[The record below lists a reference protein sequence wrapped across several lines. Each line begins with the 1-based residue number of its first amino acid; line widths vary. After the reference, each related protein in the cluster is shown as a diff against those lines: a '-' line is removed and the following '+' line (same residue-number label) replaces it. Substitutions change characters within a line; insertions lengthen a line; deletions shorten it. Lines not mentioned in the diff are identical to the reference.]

1 MAAPTPTP
9 CARGARSRTVQRMT
23 ESTYRIR
30 LLSVHPLD
38 APVVAL
44 AASMTAPEASARPA
58 GRGRL
63 TAVGAVK
70 CHGSRELDTFH
81 AADAGAM
88 VALAGF
94 ADGSPIVAHG
104 LADALGEDAASAM
117 STSVWD
123 VRELAELL
131 MPASADESLAGLA
144 ARLGV
149 DAPEHPHPNL
159 PPSRGK
165 GLDTPTPH
173 TAQGHAKDPSRERG
187 SERPA
192 VADARLTYAVYLE
205 LVARARGLGA
215 GLLRRLADLLARA
228 HSPLADLV
236 FALAESPATTDAGPI
251 GGIDQQEIARRLERP
266 RSLGMPKPTK
276 PVTSDEVRRLLAN
289 DGPFAQRFRRY
300 EARGEQA
307 EMAEAVARAFGSMG
321 GSTDAE
327 AEPHHLLVEGGT
339 GIGKSVAYLLPAVL
353 FALRNNVRVVVST
366 NTINLQEQL
375 IAKDIP
381 DLLDVLRGV
390 PEVDVSRFRYA
401 QLKGKAN
408 YLCLRRWE
416 ASANTDTA
424 SPDDAR
430 TVAKT
435 LAWLRETRTGDRAEL
450 RLSGA
455 ELASWDRM
463 SASGFAMCTGAREGA
478 CFYRNARDEAASA
491 HLLVVNHSLLLSN
504 LQVGG
509 SLLPD
514 YDYLIVDEAHNL
526 EAEATR
532 QFGFRVS
539 QATVEN
545 LVERLGGVIHGFGTV
560 VRASALEESR
570 KESADL
576 RRDEAQMPLYKVRDE
591 WAQLTAGLARFTAE
605 QRESDEGEIRIT
617 PSERAQPAW
626 SALDIAWDGF
636 ERSAAEASERADALL
651 REMEDLPP
659 ETAPV
664 LEQLKGEL
672 SEWMADQEDARRK
685 IRSFVSEPDAETVY
699 WIGRGDNLS
708 LNGAP
713 LDVAP
718 RLRDEL
724 FAPKPTV
731 VLTSATL
738 TVAGGFS
745 HVRTRLGVE
754 EPGEVCLGSP
764 FDYKSAA
771 LLCLPTDMPAPG
783 DPRYTDAVAH
793 VLERLAHV
801 AEGRTMA
808 LFTSHAAIRATASR
822 LRRVLPRRGIGVLA
836 QGVDGTPQQLLARF
850 RAQRRAVLLGT
861 ASFWEGVDVGNETL
875 KVLVVARLP
884 FNVPTEPIFAARSGQ
899 YEQPFMQYAVPQ
911 AVLRFRQGFGRLIRS
926 KGDRGVAVVLD
937 SRITSKSYGRMFLNS
952 MPPATIVKG
961 RFDELAPAVGRW
973 LAMQP

>member
-1 MAAPTPTP
+1 
-9 CARGARSRTVQRMT
+9 MT
-23 ESTYRIR
+23 ESTYRMR

-44 AASMTAPEASARPA
+44 AASARPG
-58 GRGRL
+58 GRGL

-81 AADAGAM
+81 AADASAM
-88 VALAGF
+88 AALAGF

-104 LADALGEDAASAM
+104 LADALGEVHPHPEPLPSRERGPEALGG
-117 STSVWD
+117 VWD
-123 VRELAELL
+123 VREFAELL
-131 MPASADESLAGLA
+131 VPASADDSLAQLA
-144 ARLGV
+144 GRLGAEV
-149 DAPEHPHPNL
+149 HPHPDPL
-159 PPSRGK
+159 PSG
-165 GLDTPTPH
+165 
-173 TAQGHAKDPSRERG
+173 ERG
-187 SERPA
+187 PEVHPHPPLRGSLSLKGEGDGQVA
-192 VADARLTYAVYLE
+192 IADARLTYAVYLA
-205 LVARARGLGA
+205 LVERAQGLGA

-236 FALAESPATTDAGPI
+236 FALAESPAASDAGPI
-251 GGIDQQEIARRLERP
+251 GGIDPQEIARRLERP

-276 PVTSDEVRRLLAN
+276 AVTPDEVRRLLAD

-300 EARGEQA
+300 EARAEQA
-307 EMAEAVARAFGSMG
+307 EMAEAVAQAFGSSG
-321 GSTDAE
+321 
-327 AEPHHLLVEGGT
+327 AEPRHLLVEGGT

-375 IAKDIP
+375 VGKDIP
-381 DLLDVLRGV
+381 DLLEVLRGA
-390 PEVDVSRFRYA
+390 PGVDVANFRYA
-401 QLKGKAN
+401 QMKGKAN

-416 ASANTDTA
+416 AAANGDTA
-424 SPDDAR
+424 SADDAR
-430 TVAKT
+430 TMAKT

-455 ELASWDRM
+455 ELFSWDRM

-478 CFYRNARDEAASA
+478 CFYRHARDEATSA

-570 KESADL
+570 KESAEL
-576 RRDEAQMPLYKVRDE
+576 RRDEAQTPLYRVRDE
-591 WAQLTAGLARFTAE
+591 WAQLTAGLAQFTAE

-617 PSERAQPAW
+617 SAERAQPAW

-651 REMEDLPP
+651 REMEGLPP

-672 SEWMADQEDARRK
+672 TEWLADQKEARQR
-685 IRSFVSEPDAETVY
+685 IRSFVSEPDADTVY
-699 WIGRGDNLS
+699 WVGRGDNIS

-718 RLRDEL
+718 RLREEL

-738 TVAGGFS
+738 TVAGGFG

-764 FDYKSAA
+764 FDYRNAA
-771 LLCLPTDMPAPG
+771 LLCLPTDVPEPN
-783 DPRYTDAVAH
+783 DPRYADAVAS
-793 VLERLAHV
+793 VLERLAQV

-808 LFTSHAAIRATASR
+808 LFTSHFAVRTTAAK
-822 LRRVLPRRGIGVLA
+822 LRRALPRRGIGVLA

-850 RAQRRAVLLGT
+850 RAQRSAVLLGT

-899 YEQPFMQYAVPQ
+899 YERPFMEYAVPQ

-937 SRITSKSYGRMFLNS
+937 SRITSKSYGRTFLNS

>member
-1 MAAPTPTP
+1 MAAETPTP
-9 CARGARSRTVQRMT
+9 CATGARSRTVQRMT
-23 ESTYRIR
+23 ESTYRMR

-38 APVVAL
+38 SPVVAL
-44 AASMTAPEASARPA
+44 AASMTTNSG

-81 AADAGAM
+81 AADASAM

-117 STSVWD
+117 STGVWD

-131 MPASADESLAGLA
+131 MPASADDSLVQLA

-149 DAPEHPHPNL
+149 AAPSTVHPHPRV
-159 PPSRGK
+159 P
-165 GLDTPTPH
+165 
-173 TAQGHAKDPSRERG
+173 GHAHPLPSREG
-187 SERPA
+187 GAEPPA
-192 VADARLTYAVYLE
+192 VADARLTHAVYLDLIE
-205 LVARARGLGA
+205 RARGLGA

-236 FALAESPATTDAGPI
+236 FALAESPASADAGPI

-276 PVTSDEVRRLLAN
+276 PVTADEVRRLLAN

-307 EMAEAVARAFGSMG
+307 EMAEAVARAFGS
-321 GSTDAE
+321 TKAE

-381 DLLDVLRGV
+381 DLLDVLSGV
-390 PEVDVSRFRYA
+390 PGLDVSNFRYA

-416 ASANTDTA
+416 AAANSDMA
-424 SPDDAR
+424 STDDAR

-450 RLSGA
+450 RLSGM

-478 CFYRNARDEAASA
+478 CFYRHARDEAASA
-491 HLLVVNHSLLLSN
+491 HLLIVNHSLLLSN

-539 QATVEN
+539 QSTVEN

-560 VRASALEESR
+560 VRASAIEESR

-617 PSERAQPAW
+617 ASERAQPAW

-651 REMEDLPP
+651 REMEGLPP

-664 LEQLKGEL
+664 LEPLKGEL
-672 SEWMADQEDARRK
+672 TEWLIDQAEARQK
-685 IRSFVSEPDAETVY
+685 IRSFFSEPDADTVY
-699 WIGRGDNLS
+699 WVGRGDNLS

-718 RLRDEL
+718 RLHDEL

-764 FDYKSAA
+764 FDYKNAA
-771 LLCLPTDMPAPG
+771 LLCLPTDMPEPG
-783 DPRYTDAVAH
+783 DPRYTDAVAS

-884 FNVPTEPIFAARSGQ
+884 FNVPTEPIFAARSNQ

-973 LAMQP
+973 LALEP

>member
-1 MAAPTPTP
+1 
-9 CARGARSRTVQRMT
+9 MT
-23 ESTYRIR
+23 ESAYRMR
-30 LLSVHPLD
+30 LLTVHPLD

-44 AASMTAPEASARPA
+44 AASVTGGAARSG
-58 GRGRL
+58 GRARL

-70 CHGSRELDTFH
+70 WHGSRELDTFH
-81 AADAGAM
+81 AADTSAM
-88 VALAGF
+88 AALVDF
-94 ADGSPIVAHG
+94 AAGSPIVAHG
-104 LADALGEDAASAM
+104 LADALGEDAPPAIFAG
-117 STSVWD
+117 VWD

-131 MPASADESLAGLA
+131 IPASADDSLAQLA

-149 DAPEHPHPNL
+149 DARFL
-159 PPSRGK
+159 PPQERREQRAAI
-165 GLDTPTPH
+165 TE
-173 TAQGHAKDPSRERG
+173 AQ
-187 SERPA
+187 
-192 VADARLTYAVYLE
+192 LTYAVYLA
-205 LVARARGLGA
+205 LVKCAQGLGA
-215 GLLRRLADLLARA
+215 GLLRRLADLLTRA

-236 FALAESPATTDAGPI
+236 FALAESPAAADAGPI

-276 PVTSDEVRRLLAN
+276 PVTPGEVRRLLAN
-289 DGPFAQRFRRY
+289 DGPFAQRFHRY

-307 EMAEAVARAFGSMG
+307 EMAEAVARAFGS
-321 GSTDAE
+321 SSADAG
-327 AEPHHLLVEGGT
+327 PHHLLVEGGT

-375 IAKDIP
+375 ITKDIP

-390 PEVDVSRFRYA
+390 PGLDVSNFRYA
-401 QLKGKAN
+401 PFKGKAN

-416 ASANTDTA
+416 TAANGDTA
-424 SPDDAR
+424 SLDDAR
-430 TVAKT
+430 TMAKT

-463 SASGFAMCTGAREGA
+463 SASGFAICNGMREGA
-478 CFYRNARDEAASA
+478 CFYRHARDEAASA
-491 HLLVVNHSLLLSN
+491 HLLVVNHALLLSD
-504 LQVGG
+504 LQVEG
-509 SLLPD
+509 SLLPA

-545 LVERLGGVIHGFGTV
+545 LVERLSAVIHGFGTV
-560 VRASALEESR
+560 VRASAIEQSR
-570 KESADL
+570 KESAEQ
-576 RRDEAQMPLYKVRDE
+576 RQNEAQMPLYQVRDE

-605 QRESDEGEIRIT
+605 QRADESDEGLQMRIT
-617 PSERAQPAW
+617 TAERAQPSW
-626 SALDIAWDGF
+626 SALDIAWDSF

-651 REMEDLPP
+651 REMESLPP
-659 ETAPV
+659 ETAPA

-672 SEWMADQEDARRK
+672 MEWMANQEEAREQ
-685 IRSFVSEPDAETVY
+685 IRGFVSEPDADTVY
-699 WIGRGDNLS
+699 WVGRGDNLS

-718 RLRDEL
+718 RLRAQL
-724 FAPKPTV
+724 FAPKTTI

-738 TVAGGFS
+738 TVAGGFA

-754 EPGEVCLGSP
+754 EPGEVSLGSP
-764 FDYKSAA
+764 FDYGNAA
-771 LLCLPTDMPAPG
+771 LLCLPTDMPEPN
-783 DPRYTDAVAH
+783 DPRYSDAVAS

-801 AEGRTMA
+801 ADGRTMA
-808 LFTSHAAIRATASR
+808 LFTSHAAVRATASR
-822 LRRVLPRRGIGVLA
+822 LRRALPKRGIGVLA

-884 FNVPTEPIFAARSGQ
+884 FNVPTEPIFAARSEQ
-899 YEQPFMQYAVPQ
+899 YEQPFMEYAVPQ

-926 KGDRGVAVVLD
+926 KGDRGAAVVLD
-937 SRITSKSYGRMFLNS
+937 KRILSRFYGRTFLDS

-973 LAMQP
+973 LALQP

>member
-1 MAAPTPTP
+1 
-9 CARGARSRTVQRMT
+9 
-23 ESTYRIR
+23 
-30 LLSVHPLD
+30 
-38 APVVAL
+38 
-44 AASMTAPEASARPA
+44 
-58 GRGRL
+58 
-63 TAVGAVK
+63 
-70 CHGSRELDTFH
+70 
-81 AADAGAM
+81 
-88 VALAGF
+88 
-94 ADGSPIVAHG
+94 
-104 LADALGEDAASAM
+104 
-117 STSVWD
+117 
-123 VRELAELL
+123 
-131 MPASADESLAGLA
+131 
-144 ARLGV
+144 
-149 DAPEHPHPNL
+149 
-159 PPSRGK
+159 
-165 GLDTPTPH
+165 
-173 TAQGHAKDPSRERG
+173 
-187 SERPA
+187 
-192 VADARLTYAVYLE
+192 
-205 LVARARGLGA
+205 
-215 GLLRRLADLLARA
+215 
-228 HSPLADLV
+228 
-236 FALAESPATTDAGPI
+236 
-251 GGIDQQEIARRLERP
+251 
-266 RSLGMPKPTK
+266 MPKPTK
-276 PVTSDEVRRLLAN
+276 PVTADEVRRLLAD

-416 ASANTDTA
+416 AAANTDTA

-430 TVAKT
+430 TLAKT

-478 CFYRNARDEAASA
+478 CFYRHARDEAASA

-685 IRSFVSEPDAETVY
+685 IRSFVSEPDADTVY

-771 LLCLPTDMPAPG
+771 LLCLPTDMPEPG
-783 DPRYTDAVAH
+783 DPRYTDAVAQRAGAPRARRRGADDGALH
-793 VLERLAHV
+793 VPRRHPRDRLPAPQGAAAARHRRPRAGRGRHAAATARALPRPAPRRPPRHRVVLGGRRRRQRDAQGARRRAAAVQRADGAHLRGALRAVRTAVHAVRGAPGRAPLPPGFRTAHPQQGRPRRRRRAGQPHHVQVVRAHV
-801 AEGRTMA
+801 PE
-808 LFTSHAAIRATASR
+808 LDAARHHRQGT
-822 LRRVLPRRGIGVLA
+822 LRRARARGGPLAGAGIVRRALQQILGAGGGRAPGVLPHPLPVFRVIGHRQVRGHGHMRFVQQREELLSPCDGDADLLQRAPVAVEIRVHVANGAEQGIDLQPTGLLRDVGGDYSGVLMA
-836 QGVDGTPQQLLARF
+836 RVRPVPLVRNHLYAMNGCSPYLLGRLQPVALRKHLAGVLQHPVPVDGVFLYG
-850 RAQRRAVLLGT
+850 AV
-861 ASFWEGVDVGNETL
+861 
-875 KVLVVARLP
+875 RC
-884 FNVPTEPIFAARSGQ
+884 
-899 YEQPFMQYAVPQ
+899 
-911 AVLRFRQGFGRLIRS
+911 
-926 KGDRGVAVVLD
+926 
-937 SRITSKSYGRMFLNS
+937 
-952 MPPATIVKG
+952 
-961 RFDELAPAVGRW
+961 
-973 LAMQP
+973 

>member
-1 MAAPTPTP
+1 
-9 CARGARSRTVQRMT
+9 MT
-23 ESTYRIR
+23 ESTYRMR

-44 AASMTAPEASARPA
+44 AASMTAPEATARP
-58 GRGRL
+58 GGRL

-70 CHGSRELDTFH
+70 CHGSRELGAFH

-104 LADALGEDAASAM
+104 LADALGDDASSVLSAG
-117 STSVWD
+117 VWD
-123 VRELAELL
+123 VREFAELL
-131 MPASADESLAGLA
+131 MPASADDSLVQLA

-149 DAPEHPHPNL
+149 AAPDHPHPNL

-165 GLDTPTPH
+165 GSGQADTTGHPH
-173 TAQGHAKDPSRERG
+173 PNPLPEGEGRDSALPSRERG
-187 SERPA
+187 SEQAA
-192 VADARLTYAVYLE
+192 VTDARLTYAVYLA
-205 LVARARGLGA
+205 LVEQAQGLGA

-236 FALAESPATTDAGPI
+236 FALAEAPAANSAGPI
-251 GGIDQQEIARRLERP
+251 GGIDPQEIARRLERP
-266 RSLGMPKPTK
+266 RSLGLPKPTRAVE
-276 PVTSDEVRRLLAN
+276 PEEVRRLLAN

-307 EMAEAVARAFGSMG
+307 EMAEAVARAFGSTG
-321 GSTDAE
+321 DDAE
-327 AEPHHLLVEGGT
+327 GRHLLVEGGT

-416 ASANTDTA
+416 AAANGDAA

-430 TVAKT
+430 TMAKT

-450 RLSGA
+450 RLSGV

-478 CFYRNARDEAASA
+478 CFYRHARDEAASA

-591 WAQLTAGLARFTAE
+591 WAQLTAGLARFTVE
-605 QRESDEGEIRIT
+605 QRSGESDEGEIRIT
-617 PSERAQPAW
+617 TAERAQPAW
-626 SALDIAWDGF
+626 STLDIAWDTF

-659 ETAPV
+659 ETAPL

-672 SEWMADQEDARRK
+672 TEWMVDQAEARVK

-718 RLRDEL
+718 RLREEL

-738 TVAGGFS
+738 TVAGGFA

-754 EPGEVCLGSP
+754 EPDEVCLGSP
-764 FDYKSAA
+764 FDYRNAA
-771 LLCLPTDMPAPG
+771 LLCLPTDVPEPN
-783 DPRYTDAVAH
+783 DPRYADAIAS

-808 LFTSHAAIRATASR
+808 LFTSHAAIRATAAK

-850 RAQRRAVLLGT
+850 RSQRRAVLLGT

-926 KGDRGVAVVLD
+926 KGDHGVAVVLD

>member
-1 MAAPTPTP
+1 MRAQATPTP
-9 CARGARSRTVQRMT
+9 CAVGLRSRTVQRMT
-23 ESTYRIR
+23 ESTYRMR

-44 AASMTAPEASARPA
+44 ATSMAAEGARPN

-70 CHGSRELDTFH
+70 CHGSRELGAFH
-81 AADAGAM
+81 AADASAM
-88 VALAGF
+88 VALADF
-94 ADGSPIVAHG
+94 AGGSPIVAHG
-104 LADALGEDAASAM
+104 LADALGDAADAASGMGAG
-117 STSVWD
+117 VWD

-131 MPASADESLAGLA
+131 VPASADDSLAQLA

-149 DAPEHPHPNL
+149 AAPATDDN
-159 PPSRGK
+159 
-165 GLDTPTPH
+165 
-173 TAQGHAKDPSRERG
+173 GHAEQ
-187 SERPA
+187 PA
-192 VADARLTYAVYLE
+192 VADARLTYAVYLA
-205 LVARARGLGA
+205 LVEQAQGLGR

-228 HSPLADLV
+228 HSSLADLV
-236 FALAESPATTDAGPI
+236 AALAESPAATDAGPI
-251 GGIDQQEIARRLERP
+251 GGIDPQEIARRLERP
-266 RSLGMPKPTK
+266 RSLGMPKPTRAVA
-276 PVTSDEVRRLLAN
+276 PDEVRRLLAN

-307 EMAEAVARAFGSMG
+307 EMAEAVARAFGS
-321 GSTDAE
+321 TTDDDAE
-327 AEPHHLLVEGGT
+327 AHHLLVEGGT

-390 PEVDVSRFRYA
+390 PEIDVSRFRYA

-416 ASANTDTA
+416 AAANGETA

-430 TVAKT
+430 TMAKT

-455 ELASWDRM
+455 EMASWDRM
-463 SASGFAMCTGAREGA
+463 SATGFGMCTGAREGA
-478 CFYRNARDEAASA
+478 CFYRHARDEAASA

-570 KESADL
+570 KESAEL
-576 RRDEAQMPLYKVRDE
+576 RRDEAQMPLYQVRDE

-617 PSERAQPAW
+617 SAERAQPGW
-626 SALDIAWDGF
+626 STLDIAWDGF

-651 REMEDLPP
+651 REMENLPP

-672 SEWMADQEDARRK
+672 SEWMVDQAEARQK

-718 RLRDEL
+718 RLHEEL

-738 TVAGGFS
+738 TVAGGFA

-754 EPGEVCLGSP
+754 EPDEVCLGSP
-764 FDYKSAA
+764 FDYQNAA
-771 LLCLPTDMPAPG
+771 LLCLPTDVPEPN
-783 DPRYTDAVAH
+783 DPRYADAVAS

-808 LFTSHAAIRATASR
+808 LFTSHAAVRGTAAK
-822 LRRVLPRRGIGVLA
+822 LRRVLPRHGIGVLA

-884 FNVPTEPIFAARSGQ
+884 FNVPTEPIFAARSAQ
-899 YEQPFMQYAVPQ
+899 YEQAFMQYAVPQ

-937 SRITSKSYGRMFLNS
+937 SRITSKAYGRMFLNS

>member
-1 MAAPTPTP
+1 
-9 CARGARSRTVQRMT
+9 
-23 ESTYRIR
+23 
-30 LLSVHPLD
+30 
-38 APVVAL
+38 
-44 AASMTAPEASARPA
+44 
-58 GRGRL
+58 
-63 TAVGAVK
+63 
-70 CHGSRELDTFH
+70 
-81 AADAGAM
+81 
-88 VALAGF
+88 
-94 ADGSPIVAHG
+94 
-104 LADALGEDAASAM
+104 
-117 STSVWD
+117 
-123 VRELAELL
+123 
-131 MPASADESLAGLA
+131 
-144 ARLGV
+144 
-149 DAPEHPHPNL
+149 
-159 PPSRGK
+159 
-165 GLDTPTPH
+165 
-173 TAQGHAKDPSRERG
+173 
-187 SERPA
+187 
-192 VADARLTYAVYLE
+192 
-205 LVARARGLGA
+205 
-215 GLLRRLADLLARA
+215 
-228 HSPLADLV
+228 
-236 FALAESPATTDAGPI
+236 
-251 GGIDQQEIARRLERP
+251 
-266 RSLGMPKPTK
+266 MPKPTK
-276 PVTSDEVRRLLAN
+276 PVTADEVRRLLAN
-289 DGPFAQRFRRY
+289 DGPFARRFRRY

-307 EMAEAVARAFGSMG
+307 EMAQAVANAFGST
-321 GSTDAE
+321 SAD

-375 IAKDIP
+375 ISKDIP

-390 PEVDVSRFRYA
+390 PGLDVANFRYA

-416 ASANTDTA
+416 TAANSDMS

-430 TVAKT
+430 TLAKT

-463 SASGFAMCTGAREGA
+463 SASGFAMCSGAREGA
-478 CFYRNARDEAASA
+478 CFYRHAREEAASA
-491 HLLVVNHSLLLSN
+491 HLLIVNHSLLLSN

-545 LVERLGGVIHGFGTV
+545 LVERLGTVIHGFGTF
-560 VRASALEESR
+560 VRTGALEQSR
-570 KESADL
+570 RESAEL
-576 RRDEAQMPLYKVRDE
+576 RSEEAQMPLYKVRDE
-591 WAQLTAGLARFTAE
+591 WAQLTAGLARFTTE
-605 QRESDEGEIRIT
+605 QRAGESDEGEIRIT

-651 REMEDLPP
+651 REMEGLPP

-664 LEQLKGEL
+664 LEPLKGEL
-672 SEWMADQEDARRK
+672 AEWLVDQAEARQK
-685 IRSFVSEPDAETVY
+685 IRSFVSEPDADTVY
-699 WIGRGDNLS
+699 WVGRGDNLS

-718 RLRDEL
+718 RLREEL

-764 FDYKSAA
+764 FDYRNAA
-771 LLCLPTDMPAPG
+771 LLCLPTDMPEPN
-783 DPRYTDAVAH
+783 DPRYTDAVAS
-793 VLERLAHV
+793 VLERLAQV
-801 AEGRTMA
+801 AGGRTMA
-808 LFTSHAAIRATASR
+808 LFTSHAAVRATASR

-850 RAQRRAVLLGT
+850 RAQPRSILLGT

-937 SRITSKSYGRMFLNS
+937 SRITSRFLRAHV
-952 MPPATIVKG
+952 P
-961 RFDELAPAVGRW
+961 ELDAAGHHRQGT
-973 LAMQP
+973 LR

>member
-1 MAAPTPTP
+1 
-9 CARGARSRTVQRMT
+9 MT
-23 ESTYRIR
+23 ESTYRMR

-44 AASMTAPEASARPA
+44 AASMTAPARPD
-58 GRGRL
+58 GHGRL

-70 CHGSRELDTFH
+70 CHGARELDTFH
-81 AADAGAM
+81 AADASAM

-117 STSVWD
+117 SAGVWD
-123 VRELAELL
+123 VREFAELL
-131 MPASADESLAGLA
+131 TPASADDSLVQLA

-149 DAPEHPHPNL
+149 AAPAHPHPRIGDAHL

-165 GLDTPTPH
+165 G
-173 TAQGHAKDPSRERG
+173 
-187 SERPA
+187 SEQPA
-192 VADARLTYAVYLE
+192 VADARLTHAVYLA
-205 LVARARGLGA
+205 LVKRAQGLGA

-236 FALAESPATTDAGPI
+236 FALAESPAATDAGPI
-251 GGIDQQEIARRLERP
+251 GGIDPQEIARRLERP

-276 PVTSDEVRRLLAN
+276 PVTPDEVRRLLAN

-307 EMAEAVARAFGSMG
+307 EMAEAVARAFGS
-321 GSTDAE
+321 SNAD

-390 PEVDVSRFRYA
+390 PGVDVANFRYA
-401 QLKGKAN
+401 QFKGKAN
-408 YLCLRRWE
+408 YLCLQRWQ
-416 ASANTDTA
+416 AAANGDTA
-424 SPDDAR
+424 LPDDAR
-430 TVAKT
+430 TMAKT

-450 RLSGA
+450 RLSGS

-463 SASGFAMCTGAREGA
+463 SASGFAVCNGAREGA
-478 CFYRNARDEAASA
+478 CFYRHARDEAASA

-539 QATVEN
+539 QTTVEN
-545 LVERLGGVIHGFGTV
+545 LVERLGTIIHGFGTV
-560 VRASALEESR
+560 VRASAIEQSR
-570 KESADL
+570 KESAEL
-576 RRDEAQMPLYKVRDE
+576 RQNEAQMPLYKVRDE
-591 WAQLTAGLARFTAE
+591 WAQLTAGLAQFTAE

-617 PSERAQPAW
+617 TAERAQPAW

-664 LEQLKGEL
+664 LEPLKGEL
-672 SEWMADQEDARRK
+672 NEWLVDQAEARQK
-685 IRSFVSEPDAETVY
+685 IRSFVSEPDADTVY
-699 WIGRGDNLS
+699 WVGRGDNLS

-718 RLRDEL
+718 RLHEEL

-738 TVAGGFS
+738 TVEGGFA

-764 FDYKSAA
+764 FDYRNAA
-771 LLCLPTDMPAPG
+771 LLCLPTDVPEPN
-783 DPRYTDAVAH
+783 DPRYADAVAS
-793 VLERLAHV
+793 VLERLAQV

-808 LFTSHAAIRATASR
+808 LFTSHAAVRGTAAK

-850 RAQRRAVLLGT
+850 RAQRSAVLLGT

-884 FNVPTEPIFAARSGQ
+884 FNVPTEPIFAARSNQ
-899 YEQPFMQYAVPQ
+899 YERPFMQYAVPQ

-926 KGDRGVAVVLD
+926 KGDRGAAVVLD
-937 SRITSKSYGRMFLNS
+937 SRITSKAYGRMFLNS

-973 LAMQP
+973 LALES

>member
-1 MAAPTPTP
+1 MRGCAPPPTP
-9 CARGARSRTVQRMT
+9 CAAGARSRTVQPMT
-23 ESTYRIR
+23 ESTYRMR
-30 LLSVHPLD
+30 LLTVHPLD

-44 AASMTAPEASARPA
+44 AASLEADRA

-63 TAVGAVK
+63 AAVGAVK
-70 CHGSRELDTFH
+70 CHGTRELDTFH
-81 AADAGAM
+81 AADASAM

-94 ADGSPIVAHG
+94 ADGSPIVAYG
-104 LADALGEDAASAM
+104 LADALGEDAASAL
-117 STSVWD
+117 SAGVWD

-131 MPASADESLAGLA
+131 VPASADDSLAQLA
-144 ARLGV
+144 GRLGV
-149 DAPEHPHPNL
+149 ATTAPDA
-159 PPSRGK
+159 
-165 GLDTPTPH
+165 
-173 TAQGHAKDPSRERG
+173 AERA
-187 SERPA
+187 A

-205 LVARARGLGA
+205 LVRQAQALGE

-228 HSPLADLV
+228 HSPLAELV
-236 FALAESPATTDAGPI
+236 FALADSPAASDAGPI
-251 GGIDQQEIARRLERP
+251 GGIDPQEIARRLERP

-276 PVTSDEVRRLLAN
+276 AVTADEVRRLLAN

-307 EMAEAVARAFGSMG
+307 EMAEAVANAL

-381 DLLDVLRGV
+381 DLVDVLRGV
-390 PEVDVSRFRYA
+390 PGLDVANFRYA

-416 ASANTDTA
+416 AAANSDMA

-430 TVAKT
+430 TLAKT

-455 ELASWDRM
+455 ELGSWDRM
-463 SASGFAMCTGAREGA
+463 SASGFAVCTGAREGA
-478 CFYRNARDEAASA
+478 CFYRHARDEAASA

-514 YDYLIVDEAHNL
+514 FDYLIVDEAHNL

-539 QATVEN
+539 QTTVEN

-570 KESADL
+570 RESADL
-576 RRDEAQMPLYKVRDE
+576 RRDEAQLPLYRVRDE
-591 WAQLTAGLARFTAE
+591 WAQLAAGLAQFTAE
-605 QRESDEGEIRIT
+605 HRTGESDEGEIRIT
-617 PSERAQPAW
+617 ASERAQPAW
-626 SALDIAWDGF
+626 SGLDIAWDAF

-651 REMEDLPP
+651 REMEGLPP

-672 SEWMADQEDARRK
+672 TEWLVDQADARQK
-685 IRSFVSEPDAETVY
+685 IRSFVSDPDPDTVY
-699 WIGRGDNLS
+699 WLGRGDNLS

-718 RLRDEL
+718 RLGEEL
-724 FAPKPTV
+724 FAAKRSV

-738 TVAGGFS
+738 TVAGGFA

-754 EPGEVCLGSP
+754 GPGEVCLGSP
-764 FDYKSAA
+764 FDYRNAA
-771 LLCLPTDMPAPG
+771 LLCLPTDVPEPN
-783 DPRYTDAVAH
+783 DPRYIDAVAS

-822 LRRVLPRRGIGVLA
+822 LRRALPKRGIGVLA

-850 RAQRRAVLLGT
+850 RAQRSAVLLGT

-937 SRITSKSYGRMFLNS
+937 SRITSKAYGRMFLSS

>member
-1 MAAPTPTP
+1 
-9 CARGARSRTVQRMT
+9 MT
-23 ESTYRIR
+23 ESTYRMR

-44 AASMTAPEASARPA
+44 AASMTEDAHTRR
-58 GRGRL
+58 RGRV

-81 AADAGAM
+81 AADASAM
-88 VALAGF
+88 TALAGF
-94 ADGSPIVAHG
+94 ADGSPIVAHA
-104 LADALGEDAASAM
+104 LADALGEDAASSL
-117 STSVWD
+117 STGVWD

-131 MPASADESLAGLA
+131 MPASADDSLVQLAG
-144 ARLGV
+144 RLGV
-149 DAPEHPHPNL
+149 AASGHPHPDR
-159 PPSRGK
+159 PPSRGR
-165 GLDTPTPH
+165 GPE
-173 TAQGHAKDPSRERG
+173 PS
-187 SERPA
+187 A

-205 LVARARGLGA
+205 LVERARGLGA

-236 FALAESPATTDAGPI
+236 FALAESPAAADAGPI
-251 GGIDQQEIARRLERP
+251 GGIDPQEIARRLERP

-276 PVTSDEVRRLLAN
+276 PVTADEVRRLLAN

-307 EMAEAVARAFGSMG
+307 EMAEAVARAFGST
-321 GSTDAE
+321 SQD

-375 IAKDIP
+375 IGKDIP

-390 PEVDVSRFRYA
+390 PGLDVSNFRYA

-416 ASANTDTA
+416 AMANGDAA

-430 TVAKT
+430 TMAKT

-455 ELASWDRM
+455 ELGSWDRM
-463 SASGFAMCTGAREGA
+463 SATGFAMCTGAREGA
-478 CFYRNARDEAASA
+478 CFYRHARDEAGSA

-504 LQVGG
+504 LQVSG

-545 LVERLGGVIHGFGTV
+545 LVERLGGVIHGFGTF
-560 VRASALEESR
+560 VRTGALEQSR
-570 KESADL
+570 RESAEL
-576 RRDEAQMPLYKVRDE
+576 RSEEAQMPLYKVRDE
-591 WAQLTAGLARFTAE
+591 WAQLTAGLAKFTAE
-605 QRESDEGEIRIT
+605 QRAGESDEGELRIT
-617 PSERAQPAW
+617 ASERAQPAW

-636 ERSAAEASERADALL
+636 ECSAAEASERADALL
-651 REMEDLPP
+651 REMESLPP

-664 LEQLKGEL
+664 LEPLKGEL
-672 SEWMADQEDARRK
+672 SEWLVDQAEARQK
-685 IRSFVSEPDAETVY
+685 IRSFVSQPDADTVY
-699 WIGRGDNLS
+699 WVGRGDNLS

-718 RLRDEL
+718 RLREEL

-738 TVAGGFS
+738 TVAGGFA

-764 FDYKSAA
+764 FDYRNAA
-771 LLCLPTDMPAPG
+771 LLCLPTDVPEPN
-783 DPRYTDAVAH
+783 DPRYTDAVAS

-808 LFTSHAAIRATASR
+808 LFTSHAAVRATASR
-822 LRRVLPRRGIGVLA
+822 LRRVLPKRGIGVLA

-850 RAQRRAVLLGT
+850 RARPRAVLLGT

-937 SRITSKSYGRMFLNS
+937 SRITSKFYGRMFLNS

-973 LAMQP
+973 LALQP

>member
-1 MAAPTPTP
+1 MAVQTLTP
-9 CARGARSRTVQRMT
+9 CAVGVRSRTVQRMT
-23 ESTYRIR
+23 ESTYRMR

-44 AASMTAPEASARPA
+44 AASMTAPGEARAD

-70 CHGSRELDTFH
+70 CHGDRELDTFH
-81 AADAGAM
+81 AADASAM
-88 VALAGF
+88 VALADF
-94 ADGSPIVAHG
+94 AAGSPIVAHG
-104 LADALGEDAASAM
+104 LADSLGEDAASAM
-117 STSVWD
+117 SAGVWD

-131 MPASADESLAGLA
+131 MPASADDSLAQLA
-144 ARLGV
+144 SRLGV
-149 DAPEHPHPNL
+149 DTLAPVHPHPNPL
-159 PPSRGK
+159 
-165 GLDTPTPH
+165 
-173 TAQGHAKDPSRERG
+173 PSRERG
-187 SERPA
+187 SEPPA

-205 LVARARGLGA
+205 LVERARGLGA

-236 FALAESPATTDAGPI
+236 FALAESPAATDAGPI
-251 GGIDQQEIARRLERP
+251 GGIDPQEIARRLERP

-276 PVTSDEVRRLLAN
+276 AVAPEEVRLLLSD

-307 EMAEAVARAFGSMG
+307 EMAEAVARAFGST
-321 GSTDAE
+321 SAD

-375 IAKDIP
+375 VTKDIP

-390 PEVDVSRFRYA
+390 PGLDVSNFRYA

-416 ASANTDTA
+416 AAANGETA
-424 SPDDAR
+424 APDDAR
-430 TVAKT
+430 TMAKT
-435 LAWLRETRTGDRAEL
+435 LAWLRETRSGDRAEL
-450 RLSGA
+450 RLSGS

-478 CFYRNARDEAASA
+478 CFYRHARDEAASA

-504 LQVGG
+504 LQVSG

-539 QATVEN
+539 QSTVEN
-545 LVERLGGVIHGFGTV
+545 LVERLGNVVHGFGTV

-570 KESADL
+570 KESAEL
-576 RRDEAQMPLYKVRDE
+576 RQNEAQMPLYKVRDE
-591 WAQLTAGLARFTAE
+591 WAELTAGLAKFTAE
-605 QRESDEGEIRIT
+605 QRTGESDEGELRIT
-617 PSERAQPAW
+617 PAERVQPAW
-626 SALDIAWDGF
+626 SALDIAWDSF

-651 REMEDLPP
+651 RVMEDLPP

-672 SEWMADQEDARRK
+672 TEWMADQEDARRK

-718 RLRDEL
+718 RLHEEL

-764 FDYKSAA
+764 FDYRNAA
-771 LLCLPTDMPAPG
+771 LLCLPTDMPEPG
-783 DPRYTDAVAH
+783 DPRYTDAVAS

-808 LFTSHAAIRATASR
+808 LFTSHAAIRATAAR
-822 LRRVLPRRGIGVLA
+822 LRRVLPRHGIAVLA

-884 FNVPTEPIFAARSGQ
+884 FNVPTEPIFAARSAQ
-899 YEQPFMQYAVPQ
+899 YEQAFMQYAVPQ

-952 MPPATIVKG
+952 VPPATIVKG

-973 LAMQP
+973 LALES